1 MKKEEK
7 NRSDAGIPYDAF
19 KVKEIGPW
27 AVYFSKSE
35 TSVYFTLSVSSSQVL
50 SLSRDELL
58 MLANEMEIW
67 RPAENKTPVDEPRKE
82 EVRSSGNSRDKRR
95 FRRFTRRCE
104 AEFTAGDI
112 SNRGIASDFSING
125 LFLRTSHPF
134 AADTVVDILVHLPDK
149 SVSSLQG
156 KVKRATKTSLGKVMG
171 APIKEYKNGMGIELT
186 KKDVHYLNFIRS
198 LIESRQ

>member
-7 NRSDAGIPYDAF
+7 NRSDAGIPYDAI

-35 TSVYFTLSVSSSQVL
+35 TSVYFTSSVSSSQVL
-50 SLSRDELL
+50 GLSREELL

-67 RPAENKTPVDEPRKE
+67 HPGENKTPVDEPRKE
-82 EVRSSGNSRDKRR
+82 EVRSSENSRDKRS

-112 SNRGIASDFSING
+112 SSRGIASDFSINS

-134 AADTVVDILVHLPDK
+134 ATDTVVDIVVHLPDK

-156 KVKRATKTSLGKVMG
+156 KVKRAMKTCLGKVMG

-198 LIESRQ
+198 LI